1 MDASTRF
8 YNVYGKTKSGAS
20 ALSSTRG
27 ALSSSARQLLIL
39 IDGQRSVGDLTSIF
53 GGEALDRSLALLESE
68 GYVEIVRHFPETE
81 DNPAMDGGA
90 LTVEEAPAEPT
101 NAAPRRRSTVPV
113 VLAGLI
119 AIMGIIWLFAHEVG
133 VTQSPKV
140 PAAPLAAPAASM
152 PGPPRRAPADADEV
166 IAAPKPTAPEA
177 MPLPVSAEPKRSPVR
192 AKQGLASDSKPIPAP
207 EQRAGESPPA
217 ADAAPATSRPAP
229 ANANPALGTLAVPA
243 AATAAQPPSAQSGN
257 VAAPPA
263 VANERP
269 ASAPVPAPTPVLHVR
284 DQVTPQIPK
293 LAKALGINS
302 GHVVVVLHVTAK
314 GTVERVELVS
324 ATPPEVYD
332 QDMEQ
337 VFGKWT
343 FDPGQPGRM
352 TVEVDLRPPK

>member
-39 IDGQRSVGDLTSIF
+39 IDGQRSLGDLTSIF
-53 GGEALDRSLALLESE
+53 GGEALDRSLALLETE

-81 DNPAMDGGA
+81 DSPAVDGGA

-140 PAAPLAAPAASM
+140 STAPAASM
-152 PGPPRRAPADADEV
+152 SGPPRPAPADADEV
-166 IAAPKPTAPEA
+166 IAAPKPSPPEP

-217 ADAAPATSRPAP
+217 TEAAPATSRPAP
-229 ANANPALGTLAVPA
+229 ANANPAPGTLAVPA

-269 ASAPVPAPTPVLHVR
+269 APVPAPTPVLHVR

>member
-8 YNVYGKTKSGAS
+8 YNVYGKTNSGAS

-81 DNPAMDGGA
+81 DSPAVDGGA
-90 LTVEEAPAEPT
+90 FALEQAPSEPT
-101 NAAPRRRSTVPV
+101 NAAPRRSSTVPV

-140 PAAPLAAPAASM
+140 SAAPLAAPAASM
-152 PGPPRRAPADADEV
+152 PGPPRPAPADADEV
-166 IAAPKPTAPEA
+166 IAAPKLTAPEP
-177 MPLPVSAEPKRSPVR
+177 MPLPVSAEPKRSPVH
-192 AKQGLASDSKPIPAP
+192 AKQDPASDSKPIPAL

-217 ADAAPATSRPAP
+217 RDAAPATSRPAP
-229 ANANPALGTLAVPA
+229 ANANPAPGTLAVPA

-269 ASAPVPAPTPVLHVR
+269 APAPAPTPVLHVR